1 VEKIMIGGLRKVNP
15 YFLAYAI
22 GMLASSGS
30 VAKAASVEQLE
41 AAMQAMQAQMRS
53 LQRQVD
59 DAKAEA
65 SAARAAAKSGGG
77 DDLDL
82 KVKWKGAPELSSK
95 DGKFKFKILGR
106 VQADV
111 VSADQ
116 DQAIS
121 GAPDISATEIRRA
134 RLGVQG
140 VVFSDVKYKFEVD
153 FADNEAELKD
163 AYLTYTGLPVDISL
177 GQFKTYNSLEE
188 LTSSRFITFMER
200 AAFTDAFDL
209 ERQIGAGLDIK
220 RDHWTVAAGAFGA
233 NAGDVASPAG
243 DEGFTFA
250 SRLTA
255 APINNGHHV
264 LHFGGSVRHR
274 DNGSQL
280 PLYRYRQRAAD
291 FHLTDRFV
299 DTGFI
304 GEADTFW
311 GAEFAWVWGPFSIQG
326 EYARNQ
332 VDVPVSI
339 ATAHPTYDGW
349 YVDASWYLTG
359 EMRDYNKAVFSRP
372 KVKRPVNEGGPGAW
386 QIAARYDVIDL
397 SNQAAAIAAGG
408 IVSCA
413 ECGEQKTWIFGVN
426 WWLNDYTRLTVNYA
440 QSDISGGVNSGA
452 TIQGAGLRAQIDW

>member
-1 VEKIMIGGLRKVNP
+1 MIGGLRRANP
-15 YFLAYAI
+15 YFLASAI
-22 GMLASSGS
+22 AISLLVCGGS

-41 AAMQAMQAQMRS
+41 ATMQAQMRS

-59 DAKAEA
+59 EAKAEA
-65 SAARAAAKSGGG
+65 SAARAAAKSGSG

-82 KVKWKGAPELSSK
+82 NVKWKGAPELSSK
-95 DGKFKFKILGR
+95 DGKFKFKVRGR
-106 VQADV
+106 VKADV

-116 DQAIS
+116 DRAIT
-121 GAPDISATEIRRA
+121 GAPDISATEIRQG
-134 RLGVQG
+134 RLGIEG
-140 VVFSDVKYKFEVD
+140 VVFSDVKYRFEVG
-153 FADNEAELKD
+153 FANNRTAITD

-200 AAFTDAFDL
+200 AAFTDAFAL
-209 ERQIGAGLDIK
+209 RRQIGAGLDIK
-220 RDHWTVAAGAFGA
+220 RDHWTFAAGAFGA
-233 NAGDVASPAG
+233 NIGDIASPAG
-243 DEGFTFA
+243 NEGFTFA

-255 APINNGHHV
+255 APINNDSQV
-264 LHFGGSVRHR
+264 LHFGASVRHR
-274 DNGSQL
+274 DDGSQL

-291 FHLTDRFV
+291 LHLTDRFV
-299 DTGFI
+299 DTGLI

-311 GAEFAWVWGPFSIQG
+311 GAEFAWIWGPFSIQA

-339 ATAHPTYDGW
+339 ATASPTYDGW

-359 EMRDYNKAVFSRP
+359 EMRDYNKGVFSRP

-397 SNQAAAIAAGG
+397 SDQAAAIAAGG

-413 ECGEQKTWIFGVN
+413 ECGEQKTWLLGVN
-426 WWLNDYTRLTVNYA
+426 WWLNDYTRLTFNYA
-440 QSDISGGVNSGA
+440 QSDISGGVNNGA
-452 TIQGAGLRAQIDW
+452 TIQGAGLRAQVDW

>member
-1 VEKIMIGGLRKVNP
+1 MIGGLRKARP
-15 YFLAYAI
+15 YLLASTIAI
-22 GMLASSGS
+22 GLLASGGS

-41 AAMQAMQAQMRS
+41 AAMQAMQTQMRS

-59 DAKAEA
+59 EAKAEA

-116 DQAIS
+116 DKAIT
-121 GAPDISATEIRRA
+121 GASNISATEIRQG
-134 RLGVQG
+134 RLGIEG
-140 VVFSDVKYKFEVD
+140 VVFSDVKYRFEVG
-153 FADNEAELKD
+153 FANNRTAITD

-177 GQFKTYNSLEE
+177 GHFKTYNSLEE
-188 LTSSRFITFMER
+188 LTSARFITFMER
-200 AAFTDAFDL
+200 AAFTDAFAL
-209 ERQIGAGLDIK
+209 RRQIGAGLDIK
-220 RDHWTVAAGAFGA
+220 RDHWTFAAGAFGA
-233 NAGDVASPAG
+233 NIGDIASPAG
-243 DEGFTFA
+243 DEGLTFA
-250 SRLTA
+250 SRITA

-291 FHLTDRFV
+291 FHLTDAFV

-304 GEADTFW
+304 GKADTFW

-326 EYARNQ
+326 EYAQNQ

-339 ATAHPTYDGW
+339 AKVDPTYDG
-349 YVDASWYLTG
+349 YYLSGSWYLTG
-359 EMRDYNKAVFSRP
+359 ESRTYNKGAFSRP

-386 QIAARYDVIDL
+386 QIAARYDVVDL
-397 SNQAAAIAAGG
+397 SDKSAAIAAGG
-408 IVSCA
+408 LVSCA
-413 ECGEQKTWIFGVN
+413 ECGEQKTWLLGVN
-426 WWLNDYTRLTVNYA
+426 WWLNDYTRLTFNYA
-440 QSDISGGVNSGA
+440 QSDISGGVNNGA
-452 TIQGAGLRAQIDW
+452 TIQGAGLRAQVDW